1 MGGMLIFLPGFY
13 INLILWFCLH
23 NETLQ
28 ITKKQARIFSFVKL
42 DICISRT
49 IWIKDLKCYY
59 LVVWLG
65 HRQYIHRLWY
75 LLRLHRII
83 DFFFLSFNEQ
93 SYFFRD
99 VKCCFS
105 GSGYK
110 VSTLKNR
117 ISKHI
122 SFQWFLN
129 AQIYTP
135 ISLTNLSLLTPETS
149 QHLFLKVQSPT
160 M

>member
-1 MGGMLIFLPGFY
+1 MFFIIRRRRCPDFVTTSGITSTMGGMLIFLPGFY

-83 DFFFLSFNEQ
+83 DFFFCHLMSSRISLEMSNAASVGQGIKYQLSRTGSPNTFL
-93 SYFFRD
+93 
-99 VKCCFS
+99 FS
-105 GSGYK
+105 G
-110 VSTLKNR
+110 
-117 ISKHI
+117 
-122 SFQWFLN
+122 F
-129 AQIYTP
+129 
-135 ISLTNLSLLTPETS
+135 
-149 QHLFLKVQSPT
+149 
-160 M
+160 